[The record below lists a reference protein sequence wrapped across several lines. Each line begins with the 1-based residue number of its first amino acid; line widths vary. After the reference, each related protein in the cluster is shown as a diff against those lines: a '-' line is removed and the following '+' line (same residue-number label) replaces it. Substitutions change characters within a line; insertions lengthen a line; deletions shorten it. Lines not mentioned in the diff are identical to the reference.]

1 MKQFMDENFLLDTEV
16 AQVLYHNYASKLPI
30 IDYHCHINPK
40 EIAENKRYSNITEL
54 WLGGDHYKWRAI
66 RSFGIPEEM
75 ITGNS
80 SDYEKFKM
88 YAKVMPYLIGN
99 PLYHWTHLEL
109 QRYFDCDLIL
119 NEENCDKI
127 WELTG
132 EKLQSDDMRTRA
144 IIKKSNVELIC
155 TTDDPADTL
164 EWHKLLQADKTM
176 KTIVLPAFRPDKY
189 YNINKAGIAENFR
202 KLGEAL
208 GVEVVDVKSL
218 KEALRKSIEFFD
230 SMGCKTADHGFDDYP
245 YFSKSSEYAAN
256 LAMKSAV
263 DSDGASVTAEQLS
276 VFKSE
281 IMRFL
286 ASEYK
291 AKEWVMQL
299 HLGVSRNANTRRF
312 SKMGPD
318 TGWDMIGEM
327 RIAEIAKLIDSMD
340 CNDGL
345 PRTIVYSL
353 NPVDNAAIGTM
364 LGCFQTSGDG
374 MPKIMQG
381 SAWWFNDTL
390 DGMKAQMR
398 QLANLS
404 VFGRFPGMLTDSRS
418 FTSYPRHEYFRR
430 ILCSVIGE
438 WVEEGLYPC
447 DMDALATIV
456 CDICYNNTKN
466 FFGFYGKHN

>member
-1 MKQFMDENFLLDTEV
+1 MREFMDADFLLQNDV
-16 AQVLYHNYASKLPI
+16 AKTLFHAYAEQLPI

-40 EIAENKRYSNITEL
+40 EIYENKKYSNITEL
-54 WLGGDHYKWRAI
+54 WLSGDHYKWRAI
-66 RSFGIPEEM
+66 RSFGVPEKM
-75 ITGNS
+75 ITGDA
-80 SDYEKFKM
+80 SDYDKFRM

-119 NEENCDKI
+119 GPETCEEIWKI
-127 WELTG
+127 TS
-132 EKLQSDDMRTRA
+132 EKLAEDSMRTRG
-144 IIKKSNVELIC
+144 IIERSNVEVIC

-164 EWHKLLQADKTM
+164 EYQKKLQSDPTLKT
-176 KTIVLPAFRPDKY
+176 KVYPAFRPDKA
-189 YNINKAGIAENFR
+189 YNINKKGIADYIAR
-202 KLGEAL
+202 LGEATQT
-208 GVEVVDVKSL
+208 VIRDVQTL
-218 KEALRKSIEFFD
+218 KEALHKSILFFD
-230 SMGCKTADHGFDDYP
+230 SLGCRTADHGFDEYP
-245 YFSKSSEYAAN
+245 YFTNSSEYAATKA
-256 LAMKSAV
+256 LETALR
-263 DSDGASVTAEQLS
+263 SDGAEVMPEQLA

-281 IMRFL
+281 MMRVL

-291 AKEWVMQL
+291 KVGWVMQL
-299 HLGVSRNANTRRF
+299 HLGVSRNANERMFRA
-312 SKMGPD
+312 MGPD

-327 RIAEIAKLIDSMD
+327 RIPEIAKLLSAMESADA
-340 CNDGL
+340 L
-345 PRTIVYSL
+345 PRTVIYSL
-353 NPVDNAAIGTM
+353 NPGDNAAIGTM

-374 MPKIMQG
+374 QPRVMQG

-404 VFGRFPGMLTDSRS
+404 VFGRFTGMLTDSRS

-430 ILCSVIGE
+430 ILCSLIGE

-456 CDICYNNTKN
+456 CDICYNNT
-466 FFGFYGKHN
+466 